1 MLNKILYADSGAE
14 NARDLLKYLLE
25 LPSLKNTEL
34 SILRVVSPTTREQET
49 KAISDAET
57 KISELTSKL
66 GISSERVEP
75 LVKEGE
81 PKTTVI
87 NIAKETNADLI
98 IMGSRGLGKLQSF
111 LSNSVSQYVFQ
122 LTDRSMLL
130 VKDDIYVK
138 RIRRIMIAL
147 DKSPAAQYA
156 LNVALSM
163 FQGYKDAE
171 IYLARVNPDL
181 NPGLEISQEDIDNNP
196 ILSVAADKVKSR
208 GLSCKCILKGGR
220 PAQQLCK
227 IAEDHNI
234 DFMILGSPERRPSV
248 AKNLPDLERLL
259 GSSLSDYIRIK
270 AECPVLLAR
279 QEEARSS

>member
-1 MLNKILYADSGAE
+1 MLKKILYADSGAE
-14 NARDLLKYLLE
+14 NAQDLLKLLLE
-25 LPSLKNTEL
+25 LPALKNADL
-34 SILRVVSPTTREQET
+34 SILQVVSPKT
-49 KAISDAET
+49 KAEET
-57 KISELTSKL
+57 EAFNNTENKINNLITKL
-66 GISSERVEP
+66 GITKDKVTSIVE
-75 LVKEGE
+75 EGE

-87 NIAKETNADLI
+87 SVAKKTDADLI

-138 RIRRIMIAL
+138 RIKRVMVAI

-156 LNVALSM
+156 LDVALSL
-163 FQGYKDAE
+163 FQGYQDAE
-171 IYLARVNPDL
+171 IYLTRVNPDL
-181 NPGLEISQEDIDNNP
+181 KPNLELSQEDINNNP
-196 ILSVAADKVKSR
+196 ILSAAAAKVKSR
-208 GLSCKCILKGGR
+208 GLTYKCILSGGR
-220 PAQQLCK
+220 PAQKLCTL
-227 IAEDHNI
+227 AEDYNI

-248 AKNLPDLERLL
+248 AKNLPDLDRLL

-279 QEEARSS
+279 REENG